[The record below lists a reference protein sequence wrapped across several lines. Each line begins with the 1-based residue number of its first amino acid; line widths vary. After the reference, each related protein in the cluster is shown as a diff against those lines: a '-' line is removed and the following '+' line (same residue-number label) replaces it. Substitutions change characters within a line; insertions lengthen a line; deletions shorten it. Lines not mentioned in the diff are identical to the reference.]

1 MPLVGGLYSGL
12 EYHGKNIDNENAVTE
27 IDNLLDLYVSANKQD
42 SVVSVFMMP
51 AKFAQSKSEP
61 TVIIDGCNIQ
71 NNLGGY
77 IPRNNKLLT
86 YPYCF
91 LCVDTLNDAK
101 EYRYERFYL
110 GDATR
115 IIFTLCCS
123 ISPNVEIVIT
133 PSNYNGGTATVENAS
148 EQLVLKGFPQCP
160 WVIDSFRAWLAQSA
174 STDVAS
180 ILGSIGSAVGGAIL
194 PTPFNVTSQM
204 SAVNNAVSSSI
215 NAVKEATKGSRV
227 RGSNG
232 GSTNTATRTMGVYYK
247 DMGVTVETAK
257 VIDDFF
263 DKYGYTC
270 NRIKVPNTHVRT
282 THTYTKTIGC
292 AITPKTLAIPHEDV
306 TKICGVFNKGITFWD
321 SKHIFDYT
329 TVNTPL

>member
-1 MPLVGGLYSGL
+1 MPIVGGLYSGL
-12 EYHGKNIDNENAVTE
+12 EYHGVNIDSENAATE
-27 IDNLLDLYVSANKQD
+27 LDNLLNTYVSANKQD
-42 SVVSVFMMP
+42 SIVSVFMSP
-51 AKFAQSKSEP
+51 ARLTQSGSEP
-61 TVIIDGCNIQ
+61 SVIIDGCNIQ
-71 NNLGGY
+71 KDLGGY

-110 GDATR
+110 GDSEQIR
-115 IIFTLCCS
+115 FTLCSS
-123 ISPNVEIVIT
+123 ISPNPEIVIT
-133 PSNYNGGTATVENAS
+133 PANYNGGTANIENAS

-174 STDVAS
+174 STDIAS
-180 ILGSIGSAVGGAIL
+180 ILANTGNAVGGAFL
-194 PTPFNVTSQM
+194 PPPFNVTSQM
-204 SAVNNAVSSSI
+204 SAVNNVVSSSI

-247 DMGVTVETAK
+247 DMGVTIETAK

-263 DKYGYTC
+263 DRYGYTC

-282 THTYTKTIGC
+282 THTYTKTRGC
-292 AITPKTLAIPHEDV
+292 SITPKTLAIPHEDV
-306 TKICGVFNKGITFWD
+306 TKICNIFNKGLTLWD
-321 SKHIFDYT
+321 SNHIFDYT
-329 TVNTPL
+329 TVNKPL